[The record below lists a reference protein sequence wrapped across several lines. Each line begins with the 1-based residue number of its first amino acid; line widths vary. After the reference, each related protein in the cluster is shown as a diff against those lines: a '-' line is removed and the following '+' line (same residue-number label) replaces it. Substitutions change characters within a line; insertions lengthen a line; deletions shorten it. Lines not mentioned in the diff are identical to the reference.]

1 VKKSSLTKNIFFRL
15 YPFHR
20 LQAQKFGCKQLFTFD
35 VINSVYYEP
44 HLWMPNDINE
54 TILCFTIPNP
64 PSYISIK
71 TDVCTLNA
79 SVIALAVAVLLDN

>member
-1 VKKSSLTKNIFFRL
+1 
-15 YPFHR
+15 
-20 LQAQKFGCKQLFTFD
+20 
-35 VINSVYYEP
+35 
-44 HLWMPNDINE
+44 MPNDINA

>member
-1 VKKSSLTKNIFFRL
+1 MVVPNKYFQVFKSIVI
-15 YPFHR
+15 
-20 LQAQKFGCKQLFTFD
+20 D
-35 VINSVYYEP
+35 VSNSSYDER
-44 HLWMPNDINE
+44 HLWMPNDINA